1 MVDPEAVGQHK
12 LCPVLDMKSR
22 QEAAQTTLM
31 GWEQSHPKAHTGYT
45 TPHHQS
51 PRRDLEAHLTHL
63 IRSAQAGGMLQSG
76 LCAGAQLGGARPG
89 SAPETL
95 QLGTNSSAQAHVL
108 LKPRFQLGL
117 RHSHCTPMQGERLMR
132 NPSVPRPKEP
142 LLQIYLP
149 FQKLKGSS
157 LPPVLY
163 WSLIIIFLP
172 ARAERG

>member
-1 MVDPEAVGQHK
+1 
-12 LCPVLDMKSR
+12 
-22 QEAAQTTLM
+22 
-31 GWEQSHPKAHTGYT
+31 
-45 TPHHQS
+45 
-51 PRRDLEAHLTHL
+51 
-63 IRSAQAGGMLQSG
+63 MLQSG

-89 SAPETL
+89 SAPEML

-117 RHSHCTPMQGERLMR
+117 RHSHCTPMQGEWLMR
-132 NPSVPRPKEP
+132 NPSVPCPKEP